1 MKTIQRQNVH
11 NRATGLCTR
20 CHRTGAVEVV
30 GLVCDRFGASA
41 QPTEL
46 KTIADNNRPS
56 NNLRTSA
63 TIPLGAFTQD
73 YEFIVDYG
81 DLDQCNGQIGRAHV

>member
-41 QPTEL
+41 QPTGVC
-46 KTIADNNRPS
+46 TTCSIRSDPR
-56 NNLRTSA
+56 RT
-63 TIPLGAFTQD
+63 
-73 YEFIVDYG
+73 
-81 DLDQCNGQIGRAHV
+81 